1 MNKAFILGRLHWKD
15 MSQAELAKRMGV
27 DKSQITRLLNGER
40 ELKAKEVRLLALL
53 LGVTEKDILDNLE
66 VK

>member
-15 MSQAELAKRMGV
+15 MSQAELARQMGL
-27 DKSQITRLLNGER
+27 DRSQVTRLLSGER
-40 ELKAKEVRLLALL
+40 ELKAKEVRPLALL